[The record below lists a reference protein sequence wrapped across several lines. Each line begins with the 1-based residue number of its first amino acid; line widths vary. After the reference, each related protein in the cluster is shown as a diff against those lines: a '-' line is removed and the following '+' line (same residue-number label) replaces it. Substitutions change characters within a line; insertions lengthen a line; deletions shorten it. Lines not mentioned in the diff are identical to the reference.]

1 MTEPV
6 PTGTTTD
13 TRLPDMRWIRRVL
26 LAVFVALT
34 LWQLIEW
41 FFAGT
46 RSLFLML
53 ILAWFGAIAMEPAVE
68 WCERRGVRRGLATGL
83 IMLGGFVVFVLFIAV
98 FGQLLFDQLAS
109 LVRSLPDLV
118 DETVAWVNRQFGATL
133 DPNNIL
139 DSLNID
145 QNRVNEWAADIAGGV
160 VGFVSA
166 VVGFIFRAFTVLLFT
181 YYFSAEGPRFRHF
194 VASRFPAS
202 RRPIIDT
209 VWATAIDKTGGYV
222 VSRLILAAIS
232 AVVTSVFLFAIGMPY
247 WLPLGI
253 WVGVVSQL
261 IPTLGTYLAGLLPAV
276 IGFVESLWT
285 GIWVVV
291 FITAY
296 QQLENYVL
304 APKISNRTMQIH
316 PAVAFA
322 SVIVGASLF
331 GPWGALVAIPAVA
344 SIQALID
351 TYGHRFELVPLERT
365 SGDTVAVEPDGTTS
379 AADGPSG

>member
-6 PTGTTTD
+6 PTGAKPD
-13 TRLPDMRWIRRVL
+13 SRLPDMRWVRRVL

-41 FFAGT
+41 FLAGT

-53 ILAWFGAIAMEPAVE
+53 VLAWFAAIAMEPAVE
-68 WCERRGVRRGLATGL
+68 WFERRGMRRGMATGL
-83 IMLGGFVVFVLFIAV
+83 IMVGGFVAFALFIAV

-118 DETVAWVNRQFGATL
+118 DESVAWVNRRFGATL
-133 DPNNIL
+133 DANNIL
-139 DSLNID
+139 ESLNIN

-160 VGFVSA
+160 LGFVSA
-166 VVGFIFRAFTVLLFT
+166 VVGFVFRAFTVLLFA
-181 YYFSAEGPRFRHF
+181 YYFSAEGPRFRHY
-194 VASRFPAS
+194 VASWFPAS
-202 RRPIIDT
+202 HRPIIDT

-222 VSRLILAAIS
+222 VSRLILAVIS

-285 GIWVVV
+285 GIWVIV

-296 QQLENYVL
+296 QQVENYLL

-316 PAVAFA
+316 PAVAFG

-351 TYGHRFELVPLERT
+351 TYGHRFELVPLDRPA
-365 SGDTVAVEPDGTTS
+365 GDTVAVQPEGTAPGS
-379 AADGPSG
+379 EPSG

>member
-6 PTGTTTD
+6 PTGTPPD
-13 TRLPDMRWIRRVL
+13 SRLPDMRWIRRL
-26 LAVFVALT
+26 LFAVFVGIS
-34 LWQLIEW
+34 LWQLVEW

-53 ILAWFGAIAMEPAVE
+53 VLAWFGAIAMEPVVE
-68 WCERRGVRRGLATGL
+68 WFERRGMRRGMATGL
-83 IMLGGFVVFVLFIAV
+83 IMVGGFLAFALFVAV
-98 FGQLLFDQLAS
+98 FGQLLVDQLAS

-118 DETVAWVNRQFGATL
+118 DESVAWVNRRFGANL

-139 DSLNID
+139 TSLNID
-145 QNRVNEWAADIAGGV
+145 QNRVNEWAADIAGGLF
-160 VGFVSA
+160 GFVSA
-166 VVGFIFRAFTVLLFT
+166 VVGFVFRAFTVLLFT
-181 YYFSAEGPRFRHF
+181 FYLSAEGPRFRHY
-194 VASRFPAS
+194 VASRFPAAH
-202 RRPIIDT
+202 RPIIDT
-209 VWATAIDKTGGYV
+209 VWATAIEKTGGYV
-222 VSRLILAAIS
+222 VSRLILALIS
-232 AVVTSVFLFAIGMPY
+232 AVVTSVFLAAIGMPY

-253 WVGVVSQL
+253 WVGVISQL

-296 QQLENYVL
+296 QQIENYLL

-316 PAVAFA
+316 PAVAFG

-344 SIQALID
+344 SIQALVD
-351 TYGHRFELVPLERT
+351 TYGHRFELVPLEQRT
-365 SGDTVAVEPDGTTS
+365 GDTLVVDTEDTAP
-379 AADGPSG
+379 APGPSG